1 MGNPAGYLS
10 PGRRVTPRTGN
21 IPRGNVSRVTAWTFM
36 VTDRVSPMLVVPRA
50 ETPLGLA
57 RSRRLLALALAT
69 WALFAF
75 GCATATSP
83 HLQPRSSET
92 FLTQPPLGANRAPDA
107 APILDWASIE
117 SASLF
122 VAREILQ
129 ERAPQLDELQKEGV
143 ARAVVRAE
151 TEHGLPA
158 LLVLALIEQESHFRP
173 KVSGPRGAIGLM
185 QLRPYVAKDI
195 AERHD
200 IPWQGIRT
208 LTDPV
213 KNVRLGTIYL
223 AEMRKRFDDTQLA
236 MAAYNMGPTA
246 LSKRLKRG
254 LGVKGPY
261 VNGVL
266 RRYHSLRLVF
276 GDPTTSIG
284 G

>member
-1 MGNPAGYLS
+1 
-10 PGRRVTPRTGN
+10 
-21 IPRGNVSRVTAWTFM
+21 
-36 VTDRVSPMLVVPRA
+36 MLLVPCA
-50 ETPLGLA
+50 EPPLGLA
-57 RSRRLLALALAT
+57 WSRRLLALALAT
-69 WALFAF
+69 WALFAVA
-75 GCATATSP
+75 CATTSAPQTKP
-83 HLQPRSSET
+83 HPHPRSSDT
-92 FLTQPPLGANRAPDA
+92 FLTQPPLGASQGPDA
-107 APILDWASIE
+107 APILDPASIE
-117 SASLF
+117 SSSLI
-122 VAREILQ
+122 VAREILRD
-129 ERAPQLDELQKEGV
+129 RAPQLDELQKEGV

-213 KNVRLGTIYL
+213 KNVRLGTLYL
-223 AEMRKRFDDTQLA
+223 AEMRTRFDDTHLA

-246 LSKRLKRG
+246 LSRRLRRG

-261 VNGVL
+261 VHGVL
-266 RRYHSLRLVF
+266 QRYHSLRLVF
-276 GDPTTSIG
+276 GDPTSAIG